1 MFLDIMKTF
10 LGREDL
16 NVYPHAAKKGMKIYS
31 NSEIN
36 RSSGYERLYKIFW
49 NKKLEEV
56 CSDRVLVKWTKTAI
70 EGIVATE
77 WTLKKTPLMNNH
89 AMQLLSQ
96 EYPEHIKIRQKQK
109 TMEKNLAEMLYV
121 HKRLLYLDDKLRH
134 LRKPSNTKK
143 NKKGKIA
150 ELEVELKA
158 KLAELKKAQ
167 ECLRKSFENMA
178 REKNVRNT
186 EISTNMEVNTDKLN
200 REEIEL
206 LLAHMEKENVKTFEV
221 DSSDSDESLPV
232 SYNSP
237 SGTIADSLPSTSQN
251 YQQSLL
257 KRNLACSEDTP
268 DHGQES
274 PFSVGDGSFNTITNS
289 QNLDSDDLLQEIL
302 GEIAQGTPL
311 HKSKKRKINP

>member
-1 MFLDIMKTF
+1 
-10 LGREDL
+10 
-16 NVYPHAAKKGMKIYS
+16 
-31 NSEIN
+31 
-36 RSSGYERLYKIFW
+36 
-49 NKKLEEV
+49 
-56 CSDRVLVKWTKTAI
+56 
-70 EGIVATE
+70 
-77 WTLKKTPLMNNH
+77 
-89 AMQLLSQ
+89 
-96 EYPEHIKIRQKQK
+96 
-109 TMEKNLAEMLYV
+109 
-121 HKRLLYLDDKLRH
+121 
-134 LRKPSNTKK
+134 
-143 NKKGKIA
+143 
-150 ELEVELKA
+150 VELKA

-289 QNLDSDDLLQEIL
+289 QNLDNDDLLQEIL